1 MSNARKPR
9 ATARYRVGYLRSV
22 AWFRRRD
29 RWFAEQEL
37 RTGVIRCVVCWRTA
51 ARRDL
56 ELHHLDYRQVV
67 GLRQGWAARERHED
81 LCAMHPGCHE
91 LVHRIL
97 DTDTV
102 LRSHRRRPIATVRA
116 IGIARARLT
125 AIVSART

>member
-1 MSNARKPR
+1 MSNARTPR
-9 ATARYRVGYLRSV
+9 SSTRYRVGYLRSV

-29 RWFAEQEL
+29 RWFAEQKL
-37 RTGVIRCVVCWRTA
+37 RTREIRCVVCWRA
-51 ARRDL
+51 ASRRDL

-67 GLRQGWAARERHED
+67 RLRQGWAARELHDD

-97 DTDTV
+97 DNDTV
-102 LRSHRRRPIATVRA
+102 LRTHRRRPVATVRA

-125 AIVSART
+125 AMVTGRT